1 MKTREELVKAVED
14 ARDAW
19 NVNTHSAADAVWCAL
34 DTAWKALKVYDK
46 ENT

>member
-1 MKTREELVKAVED
+1 MTKREELVKAVEE

-19 NVNTHSAADAVWCAL
+19 NVNTHSAADAVWYAL
-34 DTAWKALKVYDK
+34 DTEWKALEAYDK